1 MQPHHVHTYTRP
13 KMKILTTNYLTCAVK
28 ACKSSP
34 ASFPLH
40 FKDAELVQ
48 EELDLNP
55 EFIRNI
61 LPRIEWGAL
70 VQTATEVAF
79 PSPPPVH
86 KDPKHHGKDE
96 MVRVMDAES

>member
-1 MQPHHVHTYTRP
+1 
-13 KMKILTTNYLTCAVK
+13 MKILTTNYLTCAVK

-48 EELDLNP
+48 EELDPNP

-79 PSPPPVH
+79 LSPTPPV
-86 KDPKHHGKDE
+86 
-96 MVRVMDAES
+96 VRAMDVGS